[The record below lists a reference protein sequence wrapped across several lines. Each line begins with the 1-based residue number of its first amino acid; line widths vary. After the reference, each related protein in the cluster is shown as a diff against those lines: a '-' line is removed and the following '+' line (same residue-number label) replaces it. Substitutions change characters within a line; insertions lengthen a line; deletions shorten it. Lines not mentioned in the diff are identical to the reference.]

1 MLSMRLDQ
9 RAALVTGGSRGIGR
23 ATCLALAS
31 LGAAVV
37 VHFHEQEQSANEVV
51 AEIRAAGGT
60 AIAVQADLAAPNSGD
75 LLVRETLSQFGHID
89 ILVNNA
95 AILTDS
101 TIIEMSDSV
110 WQHMLDINLTSA
122 FRCIRASLPAMRKRG
137 WGRIISLTSQAAWT
151 GSLNHAHYAAAKAG
165 LQGLTYS
172 LAKEEGRRGITVNL
186 VSPGRIRTDMLGHL
200 GQEREADWLKATPLG
215 RLGTPEE
222 VAAAIA
228 FLAGDAG
235 GYITGATL
243 HVNGGMLMS

>member
-31 LGAAVV
+31 LGAAAV

-75 LLVRETLSQFGHID
+75 LLVRETLSQFGRID

-122 FRCIRASLPAMRKRG
+122 FRCIRASLPAMRERG

-172 LAKEEGRRGITVNL
+172 LAKEEGRHGITVNL

-200 GQEREADWLKATPLG
+200 GQEREADWLRATPLG